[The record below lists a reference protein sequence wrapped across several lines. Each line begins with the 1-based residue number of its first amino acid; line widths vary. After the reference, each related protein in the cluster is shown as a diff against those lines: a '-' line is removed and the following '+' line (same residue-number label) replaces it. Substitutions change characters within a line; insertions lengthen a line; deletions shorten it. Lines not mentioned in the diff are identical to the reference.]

1 MALKVKNKRKPR
13 ITKKLHVRAAEMLI
27 KLGYAL
33 PEDFARDG
41 GPNLMFWFRSVEWYA
56 IGWDTTPAF
65 EELQIYLQ
73 DELHLVFYGYTRS
86 FSDIEYINTPMRVF
100 KLAKHLYLA
109 RRVRGELIIKGK

>member
-56 IGWDTTPAF
+56 IEWDKNPAF
-65 EELQIYLQ
+65 EELKIYIQ
-73 DELHLVFYGYTRS
+73 DELHLVFDGYTRS
-86 FSDIEYINTPMRVF
+86 FSDIEYIHTPMRVF